1 MFPNSQGIYLHDTP
15 SVELFQKPV
24 RTFSAGCVRV
34 QRPWVLAN
42 WLFGGKSPPTTTEAE
57 KNVYLPTP
65 VPVYLTYLTA
75 VPNASGFTFLD
86 DIYNWDKAAHGQRAA

>member
-1 MFPNSQGIYLHDTP
+1 
-15 SVELFQKPV
+15 
-24 RTFSAGCVRV
+24 
-34 QRPWVLAN
+34 
-42 WLFGGKSPPTTTEAE
+42 
-57 KNVYLPTP
+57 